1 VDAGD
6 EQNAP
11 GCQNDV
17 GHLEWEIAEMALN
30 SINTNSG
37 AMIAL
42 QNLNSTNAELQVT
55 QQRINTGKK
64 VGNAK
69 DNGAIWAIAK
79 TQSST
84 ASSMNAVKD
93 SLQRGQSTIDV
104 ALAAGD
110 TVTDLLGKMKEKA
123 LAASDTSLNT
133 ASFNALKSDFDSLRD
148 QITKAVTNAKF
159 NGVSIADGSTTK
171 LAFLANS
178 DGSQFTVNAKT
189 LSLVGLGL
197 TATSSFTTAAAA
209 KTMIT
214 TVSNALGTATNKL
227 ASLGTSST
235 GLDTHLTFVGKLQ
248 DSLDAGVGNLVDA
261 DLAKESA
268 KLQSLQTKQ
277 QLGIQALSI
286 ANQSSSSILSL
297 FR

>member
-1 VDAGD
+1 M
-6 EQNAP
+6 P
-11 GCQNDV
+11 
-17 GHLEWEIAEMALN
+17 LN
-30 SINTNSG
+30 SINTNAG
-37 AMIAL
+37 ALIAL
-42 QNLNSTNAELQVT
+42 QNLNTTNSDLQIT

-64 VGNAK
+64 IASAK
-69 DNGAIWAIAK
+69 DNGAIWAMAK

-84 ASSMNAVKD
+84 ASSLNAVKD

-110 TVTDLLGKMKEKA
+110 TITDLLSKMKEKA

-133 ASFNALKSDFDSLRD
+133 ASFNALKADYESLRD
-148 QITKAVTNAKF
+148 QIEKAASNAQF
-159 NGVSIADGSTTK
+159 NGISIADGSTTK
-171 LAFLANS
+171 LTFLANA
-178 DGSQFTVNAKT
+178 DGDGFTVTAQT
-189 LSLVGLGL
+189 LSLDGLNLAG
-197 TATSSFTTAAAA
+197 TTFTDAADA
-209 KTMIT
+209 KTKIT
-214 TVSNALGTATNKL
+214 DLATAIQTATNKL
-227 ASLGTSST
+227 ASLGTAST

-286 ANQSSSSILSL
+286 ANQSTSSILSL

>member
-1 VDAGD
+1 M
-6 EQNAP
+6 P
-11 GCQNDV
+11 
-17 GHLEWEIAEMALN
+17 LN
-30 SINTNSG
+30 SVNTNSG

-42 QNLNSTNAELQVT
+42 QNLNSTNSELQVT

-64 VGNAK
+64 ISSAK
-69 DNGAIWAIAK
+69 DNGAIWATAK
-79 TQSST
+79 VQSST
-84 ASSMNAVKD
+84 ASSLNAVKD

-133 ASFNALKSDFDSLRD
+133 ASFNALQSDFNSLRD

-189 LSLVGLGL
+189 ISLVGLGL
-197 TATSSFTTAAAA
+197 TTSSSFTTASAA
-209 KTMIT
+209 KTMIDT
-214 TVSNALGTATNKL
+214 ISKALGTATNKL

-277 QLGIQALSI
+277 QLGVQALSI
-286 ANQSSSSILSL
+286 ANQSTQSVLSL

>member
-1 VDAGD
+1 M
-6 EQNAP
+6 P
-11 GCQNDV
+11 
-17 GHLEWEIAEMALN
+17 LN
-30 SINTNSG
+30 SINTNAG

-42 QNLNSTNAELQVT
+42 QNLNATNSELQVT

-69 DNGAIWAIAK
+69 DNGAIWAMAK
-79 TQSST
+79 NQSAT
-84 ASSMNAVKD
+84 SSSLNAVKD

-133 ASFNALKSDFDSLRD
+133 ASFNALKSDFESLRD

-159 NGVSIADGSTTK
+159 NGVSIADGSTVK

-178 DGSQFTVNAKT
+178 DGSQFTVSSKT
-189 LSLVGLGL
+189 LSLKGIGM
-197 TATSSFTTAAAA
+197 TTSSSFTDAAAA
-209 KTMIT
+209 KSMID
-214 TVSNALGTATNKL
+214 TVGKAIGTATNKL

-286 ANQSSSSILSL
+286 ANQSTGSILSL